1 MPRGREF
8 SIDRAAL
15 TRGNGLHLPDDLP
28 ISTWQRI
35 GDHLFRISDAMGWW
49 MGDWLIF
56 GERAYG
62 SRYREALARTS
73 LDYKTLRNYAWV
85 ARGFPVARRRTE
97 LSFAHHA
104 EVVPLPPDEQDF
116 WLDLAEKGRW
126 SRNELRRRMRHSR
139 SAALPSGTAAPAPVA
154 PSGGLAAP
162 SVSVPSGGGAV
173 ADPAFDAPGRPA
185 AVDSGGVGA
194 GGVGAGGVGTGTA
207 DTAPGLART
216 VRVRV
221 PAERERRWQQAART
235 MRRDF
240 DEWVVAALDGA
251 SEAALTRDT

>member
-1 MPRGREF
+1 MERHQRDHRPVRVLARGREF

-49 MGDWLIF
+49 MGDWLVF
-56 GERAYG
+56 GERTYG
-62 SRYREALARTS
+62 SRYREALAKTS

-85 ARGFPVARRRTE
+85 ARGFPAARRRAE

-104 EVVPLPPDEQDF
+104 EVVSLPPGEQDF
-116 WLDLAEKGRW
+116 WLDLAGKGHW
-126 SRNELRRRMRHSR
+126 SRNELRRRMRLSR
-139 SAALPSGTAAPAPVA
+139 SAAL
-154 PSGGLAAP
+154 SGGPAAGAA
-162 SVSVPSGGGAV
+162 SAGAGAGGGA
-173 ADPAFDAPGRPA
+173 
-185 AVDSGGVGA
+185 GGGTGDTAGA
-194 GGVGAGGVGTGTA
+194 GAAAT
-207 DTAPGLART
+207 PSGLART

-221 PAERERRWQQAART
+221 PAERERRWQQAAKT

-240 DEWVVAALDGA
+240 NEWVVATLDGA